1 MEEEIKPTIQRS
13 TCTTCI
19 VRTEE
24 ALIVIENSG
33 AENVHSPNCC

>member
-1 MEEEIKPTIQRS
+1 MEDTNKPIIQRS
-13 TCTTCI
+13 TCTGRI

-33 AENVHSPNCC
+33 VLNEGL

>member
-1 MEEEIKPTIQRS
+1 MEDEIKTELQRG
-13 TCTTCI
+13 TCTGRI

-33 AENVHSPNCC
+33 VLNEGL